1 MLLYIEVILR
11 IFSLYLEGCILSG
24 DLHCHT
30 RLSDGTLGIE
40 DLIAFAKKKGLETI
54 AITDHD
60 CLAGTVRSKVIGA
73 RHGIQVIPG
82 VELSSTDAETG
93 KQVHV
98 LCYLPDAPDMLEGL
112 CKRNSLA
119 RKKASHFMML
129 QTAKRYPIST
139 EFIIKC
145 ATGSTNLY
153 KKHIMQALIEC
164 GYSDSFN
171 GELYKSLFSKSSEN
185 NILVEAKYENV
196 KDVID
201 SIHTAGGIAVL
212 AHPYASE
219 CVDEIS
225 KYVEYGIDGIEVFHP
240 SADEEQQA
248 NLKKIASKH
257 KLLMTGGSDFHGL
270 YNTYKVS
277 LGDYTT
283 PDDCLHAL
291 LTYKSKQKRLQ
302 KKLAQQAV
310 TE

>member
-82 VELSSTDAETG
+82 VELSSTDAEAG

-201 SIHTAGGIAVL
+201 SIRTAGGIAVL

-225 KYVEYGIDGIEVFHP
+225 KYIEYGIDGIEVFHP

>member
-1 MLLYIEVILR
+1 M
-11 IFSLYLEGCILSG
+11 SG

-82 VELSSTDAETG
+82 VELSSTDAEAG
-93 KQVHV
+93 KQVHI

-129 QTAKRYPIST
+129 QTAKRFPIST

-185 NILVEAKYENV
+185 NILVEAKYEDV
-196 KDVID
+196 KNVID

-212 AHPYASE
+212 AHPYASD
-219 CVDEIS
+219 CVDEIA

-248 NLKKIASKH
+248 NLKKIATKH

-277 LGDYTT
+277 LGDYST

-302 KKLAQQAV
+302 KKLAQQAAA
-310 TE
+310 E

>member
-1 MLLYIEVILR
+1 M
-11 IFSLYLEGCILSG
+11 SG

-40 DLIAFAKKKGLETI
+40 DLINFAKKKGLETI

-60 CLAGTVRSKVIGA
+60 CLAGTVRGKIIGA

-82 VELSSTDAETG
+82 VELSATDE
-93 KQVHV
+93 KNDRNVHI

-119 RKKASHFMML
+119 RKKAGHFMML
-129 QTAKRYPIST
+129 QTAKRFPVST
-139 EFIIKC
+139 EFITKC

-164 GYSDSFN
+164 GYTDSFN
-171 GELYKSLFSKSSEN
+171 GELYNTLFSKDSEE
-185 NILVEAKYENV
+185 NILVVPKYENV

-201 SIHTAGGIAVL
+201 VIHTAGGIAIL
-212 AHPYASE
+212 AHPYASD
-219 CVDEIS
+219 CVNYLNE
-225 KYVEYGIDGIEVFHP
+225 YVEYGIDGIEVFHP

-248 NLKKIASKH
+248 FLKKFVSKN
-257 KLLMTGGSDFHGL
+257 KLLATGGSDFHGL

-277 LGDYTT
+277 LGDYST

-291 LTYKSKQKRLQ
+291 LSYKSKQKRLQ
-302 KKLAQQAV
+302 KKLAQQQSA
-310 TE
+310 E

>member
-270 YNTYKVS
+270 YNTDKVS

>member
-1 MLLYIEVILR
+1 M
-11 IFSLYLEGCILSG
+11 SG

-82 VELSSTDAETG
+82 VELSSTDAEAG

-129 QTAKRYPIST
+129 QTAKRYPVST

-225 KYVEYGIDGIEVFHP
+225 KYIEYGIDGIEVFHP

-302 KKLAQQAV
+302 KKLAQQAI